1 MLITKLNQLL
11 NNGEKTVEIINMI
24 SEIKEDLL
32 FKLME

>member
-11 NNGEKTVEIINMI
+11 NNGEKTVEMINMN